1 MAVLAGAKCKF
12 VPLKPQKSTHD
23 NKPITSGDWSWDVN
37 ELEAAFTSK
46 TKVIVINTPNN
57 PLGKVYTQQE
67 LEKIAELCIKHNV
80 ICIADEVYEHIVYD
94 KPHIRIGNKN
104 NLFFSYLEKIYVLY

>member
-94 KPHIRIGNKN
+94 KPHIRIGK
-104 NLFFSYLEKIYVLY
+104 